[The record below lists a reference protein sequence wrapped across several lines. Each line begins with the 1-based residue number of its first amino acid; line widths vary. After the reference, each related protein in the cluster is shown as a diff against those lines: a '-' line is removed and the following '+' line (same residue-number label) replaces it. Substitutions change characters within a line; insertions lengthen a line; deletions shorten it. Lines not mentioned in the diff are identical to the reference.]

1 MASSWQ
7 TGWDLTDEKREWFRQ
22 RSIQSAAR
30 KRILSSTQPVSKV
43 IREPRLIPATLMPL
57 QDKCGIDS
65 VSLFSGCGGLDI
77 GFERAGFNHLL
88 SVDILSICGETL
100 KANRPNWKVLS
111 GDEEGDVRNISWS
124 RQVSQQN
131 KYLVL
136 HGGPPCQPFS
146 NAGKQLGKDDPRN
159 MVPEFF
165 RAIQDL
171 MPDAFV
177 MENVPALGSMKF
189 SSYLNTQLRNHIG
202 KDYYYCTFFLFAP
215 HFGVP
220 QQRNRL
226 FIVGFR
232 SRDAFSRFMAPQP
245 THSVERFIN
254 IHRGLSK
261 HIKHAKELGTYSAL
275 PPTMGVREAI
285 GLDDSLPDGLAPTFR
300 SGFTGPRNSTSIL
313 NGASS
318 QKVLEKMGLWGNGIA
333 SSRADAAA
341 FPPENGTERMSI
353 QDIALIQGF
362 PDDWKIKGPVY
373 KVIGQIG
380 NSVAPPVAY
389 HVAIEVRNALLRW
402 HTLPSS
408 DKATPLALNSPLQ
421 DGKAEDERLSQLSFL
436 SSHR

>member
-7 TGWDLTDEKREWFRQ
+7 TGWDLTDAKREWFRQ

-30 KRILSSTQPVSKV
+30 KKILVSTLSVDKAT
-43 IREPRLIPATLMPL
+43 REPRLFPATLMPL
-57 QDKCGIDS
+57 QEKCGIDS

-77 GFERAGFNHLL
+77 GFERSGFNHLL
-88 SVDILSICGETL
+88 SVDVLDICGETL
-100 KANRPNWKVLS
+100 KANRPSWKILS
-111 GDEEGDVRNISWS
+111 GEKEGDVRNISWS
-124 RQVSQQN
+124 SQVSRQN

-146 NAGKQLGKDDPRN
+146 NAGRQLGKDDPRN

-165 RAIQDL
+165 RAIQEL
-171 MPDAFV
+171 KPDAFV
-177 MENVPALGSMKF
+177 MENVPALGSSKF
-189 SSYLNTQLRNHIG
+189 LSYLNAQLQKFVGGHYFYQ
-202 KDYYYCTFFLFAP
+202 KFYLFAP
-215 HFGVP
+215 LFGVP

-232 SRDAFSRFMAPQP
+232 SHDAFSRFEAPQP

-254 IHRGLSK
+254 VHKGLIK
-261 HIKHAKELGTYSAL
+261 HIKHASDRTSRSAL

-285 GLDDSLPDGLAPTFR
+285 GLDDSFPDGLAPTFR

-333 SSRADAAA
+333 SSRADAAIYR
-341 FPPENGTERMSI
+341 PENGTERMSI

-362 PDDWKIKGPVY
+362 PDGWVVKGPVY

-389 HVAIEVRNALLRW
+389 NVAIAVRNALL
-402 HTLPSS
+402 
-408 DKATPLALNSPLQ
+408 K
-421 DGKAEDERLSQLSFL
+421 
-436 SSHR
+436 

>member
-1 MASSWQ
+1 MESIWQ
-7 TGWDLTDEKREWFRQ
+7 AGWDLSDEKREWFRQ
-22 RSIQSAAR
+22 KSINSAAR
-30 KRILSSTQPVSKV
+30 KKILTSIESVSKSV
-43 IREPRLIPATLMPL
+43 RQPRLAPESLMPIM
-57 QDKCGIDS
+57 DRSEIDS

-77 GFERAGFNHLL
+77 GFERAGFNHLV

-100 KANRPNWKVLS
+100 QANRPSWQVHS
-111 GDEEGDVRNISWS
+111 GPIDGDVRNRSWS
-124 RQVSQQN
+124 DDISRLN

-146 NAGKQLGKDDPRN
+146 NAGRQLGKDDPRN

-165 RAIQDL
+165 RAIQEL
-171 MPDAFV
+171 QPDAFV
-177 MENVPALGSMKF
+177 MENVPALGSSKF
-189 SSYLNTQLRNHIG
+189 SSYLDSELHKQVG
-202 KDYYYCTFFLFAP
+202 KSYFFKRFFLFAP

-226 FIVGFR
+226 FVVGFR
-232 SRDAFSRFMAPQP
+232 SLDAFYQFKEPAP

-254 IHRGLSK
+254 IHKSLVK
-261 HIKHAKELGTYSAL
+261 YIKSAKRLVEYDEL

-285 GLDDSLPDGLAPTFR
+285 GLDDSVLDGLAPTFR

-318 QKVLEKMGLWGNGIA
+318 QKVLENMGLWGNGIA
-333 SSRADAAA
+333 SSREAAAA
-341 FPPENGTERMSI
+341 FPPENGTERLST

-362 PDDWKIKGPVY
+362 PEDWEIKGPVY

-389 HVAIEVRNALLRW
+389 QIARAVRNALLRP
-402 HTLPSS
+402 HTHSLVHESS
-408 DKATPLALNSPLQ
+408 SSVSRSLLGDDQVL
-421 DGKAEDERLSQLSFL
+421 GEDLSQLSFL
-436 SSHR
+436 SNHR